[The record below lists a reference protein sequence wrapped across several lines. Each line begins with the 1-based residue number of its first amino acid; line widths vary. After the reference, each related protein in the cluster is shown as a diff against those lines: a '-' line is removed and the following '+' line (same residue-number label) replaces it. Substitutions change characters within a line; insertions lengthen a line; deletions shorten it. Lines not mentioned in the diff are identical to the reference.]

1 MLFYNIMGCI
11 STIAL
16 AGPVLF
22 IIFCRLSFYKTFP
35 LLLIYYANQFLF
47 NLITLGIIQP
57 DPVAVHNYGYIANLL
72 DAPVMMLFLSMYAPT
87 RLFSRRLKWGVLGL
101 LVFDLAVLLITGYSR
116 LSNIIVVGT
125 GITVMIFLGLYVFR
139 RQAKTGAVYRKN
151 PGRLWI
157 SAAVTFTY
165 CAYAIVYTLFY
176 LTPLERVDYA
186 AFILFFF
193 STFFSTTAYCVGI
206 YHEGNRVKKLK
217 ELKLSRRELHEIYK
231 APKKAIRINPVQTA
245 LLDFDKDLWN

>member
-1 MLFYNIMGCI
+1 MLFFNIMGYI

-47 NLITLGIIQP
+47 NLITLGVLQP
-57 DPVAVHNYGYIANLL
+57 DAATIHNYGYIANLF

-87 RLFSRRLKWGVLGL
+87 RLFSKRLKWGM
-101 LVFDLAVLLITGYSR
+101 LAFILYEATIILIAGFSK
-116 LSNIIVVGT
+116 LSNIIIVGT
-125 GITVMIFLGLYVFR
+125 GIGMMIVLGLYVFR
-139 RQAKTGAVYRKN
+139 RLAKTGAVYRKN

-176 LTPLERVDYA
+176 LTNVERVDYA
-186 AFILFFF
+186 AFILYFF
-193 STFFSTTAYCVGI
+193 STFFSTTAFCVGI

-217 ELKLSRRELHEIYK
+217 ELRLARRELHEIYK
-231 APKKAIRINPVQTA
+231 APKKAIRITPVQTA
-245 LLDFDKDLWN
+245 MLDFDKDLWN